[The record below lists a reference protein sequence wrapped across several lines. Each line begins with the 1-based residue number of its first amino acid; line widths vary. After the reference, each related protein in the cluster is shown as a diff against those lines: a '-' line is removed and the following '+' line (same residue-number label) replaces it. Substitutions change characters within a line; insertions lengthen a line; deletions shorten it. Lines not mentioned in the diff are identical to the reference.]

1 LPTDSTRTFGR
12 PLAALPWLHDEQI
25 VYWGDIDTHSFAIL
39 SRLRERLPARR
50 RGTRVLRRS
59 RRGPLRRDRIRL
71 EQERIRCSLV
81 RQALRLWLDGRN

>member
-50 RGTRVLRRS
+50 RGTRVLR
-59 RRGPLRRDRIRL
+59 
-71 EQERIRCSLV
+71 
-81 RQALRLWLDGRN
+81 